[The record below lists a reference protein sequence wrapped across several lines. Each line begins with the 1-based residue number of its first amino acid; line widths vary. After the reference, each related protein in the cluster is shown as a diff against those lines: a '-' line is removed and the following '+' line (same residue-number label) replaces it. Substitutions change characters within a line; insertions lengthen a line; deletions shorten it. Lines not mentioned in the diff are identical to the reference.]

1 MPVGCGCGKL
11 GDVPGVQ
18 ILGGRY
24 RLDEPIGR
32 GGMSVVWRATD
43 EVLRRPV
50 AVKILARDY
59 TYDLARAAVLTEAQA
74 VAQLSH
80 SNVCNVFDYGENQ
93 QPDGKTVPYIVMEL
107 LTGPSLQDR
116 LKDGPLPPAEALK
129 IAAEVAAGL
138 GAAHAQG
145 VVHRDIKTGNVIITA
160 SGAKV
165 IDFGIAASTGSSDVE
180 PDGSIRA
187 TLSCVAPERLLGGTA
202 QPPSDMFSFGVL
214 LFNMLAGH
222 LPWPQWVSMGDRLAL
237 AAPLP
242 NLPGLP
248 PSIGELY
255 RSCLS
260 EDPDDRPT
268 AKAAAAVLLV
278 ALTVRTPQASDVAPR
293 GGLPRDDDASET
305 LAAIGIADR
314 RRRRRTAAFLGVGL
328 VAVLAGT
335 VFALATNPGGGN
347 EALGAGP
354 SRGAGTSA
362 PPGEINVTGIPGR
375 EVPLPGVGGQPV
387 TVYVTVPV
395 PGGGNQL
402 VQQPAT
408 FNTEGGSVV
417 AVCGLY
423 GPSLT
428 NVTARP
434 GYYSS
439 EAPLIVVAYAFFTKP
454 AEGSNPAITYRL
466 TVKCPTVGGE
476 PKGTVTSYLGDKLV
490 TPSPSTPATTT
501 SPSPS
506 A

>member
-1 MPVGCGCGKL
+1 
-11 GDVPGVQ
+11 
-18 ILGGRY
+18 
-24 RLDEPIGR
+24 
-32 GGMSVVWRATD
+32 MSMVWRATD

-59 TYDLARAAVLTEAQA
+59 AYDLARAAVLTEAQA

-80 SNVCNVFDYGENQ
+80 SNICNVFDYGENL

-145 VVHRDIKTGNVIITA
+145 VVHRDVKPGNVIITA

-165 IDFGIAASTGSSDVE
+165 IDFGIAASTGSSDLE

-187 TLSCVAPERLLGGTA
+187 TLSCVAPERLLGGTVL
-202 QPPSDMFSFGVL
+202 PPSDMFSFGVL
-214 LFNMLAGH
+214 LFNLLAGH
-222 LPWPQWVSMGDRLAL
+222 LPWPQWVSLGDRLSL
-237 AAPLP
+237 AAPMP
-242 NLPGLP
+242 ELPGVP

-268 AKAAAAVLLV
+268 AAAAAAVLLV

-293 GGLPRDDDASET
+293 GGLPRDDDGSET

-354 SRGAGTSA
+354 SRGAGTSSA
-362 PPGEINVTGIPGR
+362 PGEISVTGIPGIPGK
-375 EVPLPGVGGQPV
+375 EVPLPGVGGQPI

-408 FNTEGGSVV
+408 FTTEGGSVV
-417 AVCGLY
+417 AVCGPL

-428 NVTARP
+428 DVRARP
-434 GYYSS
+434 GFYSG
-439 EAPLIVVAYAFFTKP
+439 EAPLGFAAYAFFTKP
-454 AEGSNPAITYRL
+454 ADGSNPAMTYRL
-466 TVKCPTVGGE
+466 TVKCPTVGGA
-476 PKGTVTSYLGDKLV
+476 PQGTVTSYLGDKQV
-490 TPSPSTPATTT
+490 TPSPSLPPTTAP
-501 SPSPS
+501 PSPT